1 MHKFLRWS
9 GIVSRQVCSG
19 FFVFLRVVY
28 CCGVFMKELDLIEV
42 KEVSGA
48 YSPIDVVEKIIE
60 IITDLLR

>member
-1 MHKFLRWS
+1 
-9 GIVSRQVCSG
+9 
-19 FFVFLRVVY
+19 
-28 CCGVFMKELDLIEV
+28 MKELDLIEV